1 MTEGVTTLK
10 KSFQM
15 WISRVPRMFWGQA
28 EVKPPACWTRS
39 WVVRKTMQA
48 SSFTMTEIGNAK
60 SSNYTVDG
68 MMTAGHM
75 NLQMAQS
82 QSFLSFKVKAYC
94 RACFFHR
101 RKYCQRRQLL
111 ANVPT
116 VPSRYSQMTRMSSF

>member
-1 MTEGVTTLK
+1 MNDRRGYDTP

-39 WVVRKTMQA
+39 RVVRKTMQA
-48 SSFTMTEIGNAK
+48 SSFTMIEIGNAK
-60 SSNYTVDG
+60 SSNYTVDF

-82 QSFLSFKVKAYC
+82 FFSFKVKAYC
-94 RACFFHR
+94 RACFFPQ
-101 RKYCQRRQLL
+101 KEVLPGEDSC
-111 ANVPT
+111 
-116 VPSRYSQMTRMSSF
+116 